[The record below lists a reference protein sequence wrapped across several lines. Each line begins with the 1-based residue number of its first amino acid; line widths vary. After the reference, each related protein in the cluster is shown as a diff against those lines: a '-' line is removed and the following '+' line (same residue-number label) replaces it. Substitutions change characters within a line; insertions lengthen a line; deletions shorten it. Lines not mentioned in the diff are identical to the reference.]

1 MLVAV
6 LLHIIIIAGCLWTGF
21 LFYTCILNTKEKK
34 PLVFYA
40 VTGLIV
46 HSTIIQVA
54 LLFFPINPVFAVA
67 FFFILTIIAAINANI
82 FRDFWKIFVDE
93 ISSFP
98 ISAKFFIISLWLM
111 IAMTSSGPIMMDDTD
126 SYHLQNIKWIQ
137 EYGSVPGLVNLH
149 ERFGFNSSWFSSV
162 ASLNFSSKTTGG
174 FTLLNS
180 VLSLLLGYWFISKC
194 DQLRKANNLLGA
206 FAILITLMA
215 CLIVWPLLRGNAA
228 TTNYDFIATC
238 IVLVLFSE
246 IFLSPSEQIL
256 PSMEW
261 IIWPAY
267 LFTVRIINFPLLL
280 LSLSAL
286 IILIQQKK
294 LKALFSLMAYCLLLI
309 IPFLIRNT
317 VIAGYPF
324 YPATSFDLFN
334 ADWKPD
340 PQITEKLL
348 EYIKYYNRVSTTY
361 LEIEQTKALG
371 PNWVPTWFKYL
382 FSFDKVLVISGLIG
396 ILLSITMIAFKRNKK
411 AALLLLI
418 SITWLLTWFFISP
431 DPRFVYG
438 ILLYGIFLLAYY
450 LISPIKNVQL
460 LRRVTNILVMLIVAG
475 TTFYSISKLW
485 KQKDL
490 RNWIKPAE
498 LPQPPVKEFLIGG
511 ITFRIPAPINNNW
524 NARCY
529 GSKPPCLYKLDPRLK
544 PRGKNIRNGFR
555 LEK

>member
-1 MLVAV
+1 MLFVL

-34 PLVFYA
+34 PFIFYA

-46 HSTIIQVA
+46 HSAIVQVA
-54 LLFFPINPVFAVA
+54 VLFLPINLFFSAVL
-67 FFFILTIIAAINANI
+67 FFLLTIIAALKI
-82 FRDFWKIFVDE
+82 KIFKEFCKMFVAE

-98 ISAKFFIISLWLM
+98 ISVKAFIIFFWLM
-111 IAMTSSGPIMMDDTD
+111 VLMITSGPTMMDDTE
-126 SYHLQNIKWIQ
+126 SYHIQTIKWIQ
-137 EYGSVPGLVNLH
+137 EHGTVPGLVNLH

-162 ASLNFSSKTTGG
+162 ALLNFSSKTTGG

-180 VLSLLLGYWFISKC
+180 ILSVLLGYWLISKY
-194 DQLRKANNLLGA
+194 DQLRKENNLQAA
-206 FAILITLMA
+206 FAILIILVT
-215 CLIVWPLLRGNAA
+215 CLIVWPLLRGNAS

-238 IVLVLFSE
+238 IVLVLFTE
-246 IFLSPSEQIL
+246 IFLSSNNEISPSI
-256 PSMEW
+256 EW
-261 IIWPAY
+261 IVWPTY
-267 LFTVRIINFPLLL
+267 LFTVRIINFPLLV
-280 LSLSAL
+280 LSVLAA
-286 IILIQQKK
+286 IILIKQKK
-294 LKALFSLMAYCLLLI
+294 TKALLFSMAYCLLLI

-317 VIAGYPF
+317 IIAGYPF

-334 ADWKPD
+334 VDWKPD
-340 PQITEKLL
+340 PQLTEKLI

-371 PNWVPTWFKYL
+371 TNWVPSWFKYL

-396 ILLSITMIAFKRNKK
+396 IVLSIIKIFINRNKS

-418 SITWLLTWFFISP
+418 SILWLILWFFISP

-438 ILLYGIFLLAYY
+438 ILLSGVLLLAYY
-450 LISPIKNVQL
+450 LISLVKNIQLLKNVAD
-460 LRRVTNILVMLIVAG
+460 ILVILIIAG

-485 KQKDL
+485 KQKEY
-490 RNWIKPAE
+490 RNWIKPAQ
-498 LPQPPVKEFLIGG
+498 LPQPPVKEFVIDG
-511 ITFRIPAPINNNW
+511 INFRIPDPINNNW

-529 GSKPPCLYKLDPRLK
+529 GTELPCLYKIDPRLK
-544 PRGKNIRNGFR
+544 PRGKDIRNGFR